1 MKLITKEL
9 ERTLSKYPIYSQEG
23 MMLDA
28 KVIVKYFN
36 PAGAGTWLIT
46 EAERLSNGDWR
57 LFGYMHIYEWEWGYV
72 LLSELQNIELPY
84 GLGIERDLYL
94 ADDATVRYCILN

>member
-9 ERTLSKYPIYSQEG
+9 ERTFSRYPIYSQES
-23 MMLDA
+23 MILDA

-36 PAGAGTWLIT
+36 PIGAGTWLIT
-46 EAERLSNGDWR
+46 EAEQLSNGDWL

-72 LLSELQNIELPY
+72 LLSELQEIELPY

-94 ADDATVRYCILN
+94 PNDATVRNCILK

>member
-9 ERTLSKYPIYSQEG
+9 ERKFSKYPIYSQEG
-23 MMLDA
+23 MILDA

-36 PAGAGTWLIT
+36 PAGTGTWLIT
-46 EAERLSNGDWR
+46 EAEQLSDGDWK
-57 LFGYMHIYEWEWGYV
+57 LFGYMHIFEWEWGDV
-72 LLSELQNIELPY
+72 LLSELQNIKLSY

-94 ADDATVRYCILN
+94 ADDVAVRDCI

>member
-1 MKLITKEL
+1 MSEL
-9 ERTLSKYPIYSQEG
+9 KRTQLYETHV
-23 MMLDA
+23 A
-28 KVIVKYFN
+28 
-36 PAGAGTWLIT
+36 AGASMVDFGGWEMPVQYPTGIV
-46 EAERLSNGDWR
+46 AVSDGDWR